1 MSQSVKSAPEH
12 GTVALIVFLGIL
24 HALGAWSNDLF
35 APSLPLAADALG
47 VGYGHIQLNMTA
59 LLLGFAA
66 GQMLYGPLSD
76 RFGRRSTLIT
86 GLAIYTFASVLCAS
100 AASLE
105 ELVAAR
111 TLQGLGGATG
121 MVLVRAIILDR
132 WVGEEASKVLSSV
145 TMIAFLSPAVIPLIG
160 GFLASLGHWPLV
172 FWTHTGLGIC
182 LLLGALTLISGARG
196 ARPDVSVASRFRAY
210 ADVLKDRRAL
220 LLMGCVG
227 IGHGGLLAFVTNSA
241 FVFVTYFGLQPL
253 EYGICFSAVMM
264 GGVAGSL
271 LNRRLVMDLGI
282 PTMMAMG
289 AITMALSGAAAVIL
303 NLLFGGIWSI
313 LVPSICYMFG
323 MAFILTNAVAQVL
336 SRFRGIAG
344 AAAAMVG
351 VNQLLLGAIAAAV
364 LSLNEVPGA
373 MPLAAALAVA
383 GIGSATL
390 WWAWHGPASGRA
402 GAVRKQKRT

>member
-1 MSQSVKSAPEH
+1 MSETVKSASEH
-12 GTVALIVFLGIL
+12 GAVALIVFLGIL

-76 RFGRRSTLIT
+76 RFGRRSTLVA
-86 GLAIYTFASVLCAS
+86 GLAIYTSASVLCAS
-100 AASLE
+100 AGSLE

-172 FWTHTGLGIC
+172 FWTHAGLGIC
-182 LLLGALTLISGARG
+182 LLLGALTLLSGARG

-220 LLMGCVG
+220 LLIGCVG

-241 FVFVTYFGLQPL
+241 FVFVTYLGLQPL

-271 LNRRLVMDLGI
+271 LNRRLVTDLGI
-282 PTMMAMG
+282 PRMMATG
-289 AITMALSGAAAVIL
+289 AVTMALSGVAAVIL
-303 NLLFGGIWSI
+303 NLFFGGIWSS

-323 MAFILTNAVAQVL
+323 VAFILTNAVAQVL
-336 SRFRGIAG
+336 SRFREIAG
-344 AAAAMVG
+344 AAAALVG
-351 VNQLLLGAIAAAV
+351 VSQLLLGAIAAAV
-364 LSLNEVPGA
+364 LSLNEVPSA

-383 GIGSATL
+383 GIGSATMG
-390 WWAWHGPASGRA
+390 WAWLGPLAA
-402 GAVRKQKRT
+402 GPGGGQKEKKT

>member
-1 MSQSVKSAPEH
+1 MSETVKSASEH
-12 GTVALIVFLGIL
+12 GAVALMVFLGIL

-35 APSLPLAADALG
+35 APSLPIAADALG

-76 RFGRRSTLIT
+76 RFGRRSTLVA

-100 AASLE
+100 AGSHG

-132 WVGEEASKVLSSV
+132 WVGEEASRVLSSV

-160 GFLASLGHWPLV
+160 GFLATLGHWPLV
-172 FWTHTGLGIC
+172 FWTHTVLGLF
-182 LLLGALTLISGARG
+182 LLLGALTLLSGARG

-210 ADVLKDRRAL
+210 ADVLKNRRAL

-241 FVFVTYFGLQPL
+241 FVFVTYLGLQPF

-271 LNRRLVMDLGI
+271 LNRRLVTDLGI
-282 PTMMAMG
+282 PRMMATG
-289 AITMALSGAAAVIL
+289 AFTMALSGAAAVIL
-303 NLLFGGIWSI
+303 SLFVGGIWSI

-323 MAFILTNAVAQVL
+323 VAFILTNAVAQVL
-336 SRFRGIAG
+336 SRFREIAG
-344 AAAAMVG
+344 AAAALVG
-351 VNQLLLGAIAAAV
+351 VNQLLLGALAAAV
-364 LSLNEVPGA
+364 LSLNEVPSA

-383 GIGSATL
+383 GIGSATMG
-390 WWAWHGPASGRA
+390 WAWLGLVAAGPG
-402 GAVRKQKRT
+402 GGQKEKKT

>member
-1 MSQSVKSAPEH
+1 MSETVKSASEH

-76 RFGRRSTLIT
+76 RFGRRSTLVA

-100 AASLE
+100 ANSHG

-160 GFLASLGHWPLV
+160 GSLAALGHWPLV
-172 FWTHTGLGIC
+172 FWMHAVLGVV
-182 LLLGALTLISGARG
+182 LLIGALTLLSGVRG

-210 ADVLKDRRAL
+210 ADVLKDRKAL

-227 IGHGGLLAFVTNSA
+227 VGHAGLLAFVTNSA
-241 FVFVTYFGLQPL
+241 FVFVTYLGLEPH

-264 GGVAGSL
+264 GGVAGSV
-271 LNRRLVMDLGI
+271 LNRRFVMELGI
-282 PTMMAMG
+282 PRMMAMG

-303 NLLFGGIWSI
+303 NFFFGGIWST

-323 MAFILTNAVAQVL
+323 MALILTNAVAQVL
-336 SRFRGIAG
+336 SRFREIAG

-351 VNQLLLGAIAAAV
+351 VNQLLLGALAAAV
-364 LSLNEVPGA
+364 LSLNETPGA

-383 GIGSATL
+383 GIGSATMG
-390 WWAWHGPASGRA
+390 WAWLGLVAAGPG
-402 GAVRKQKRT
+402 GGQKEKRT

>member
-1 MSQSVKSAPEH
+1 MSETVKSASEH
-12 GTVALIVFLGIL
+12 GAVALIVFLGIL

-76 RFGRRSTLIT
+76 RFGRRSTLVA

-100 AASLE
+100 AGSLE

-172 FWTHTGLGIC
+172 FWTHTGLGMC
-182 LLLGALTLISGARG
+182 LLLGALTLLSGARG

-241 FVFVTYFGLQPL
+241 FVFVTYLGLQPL

-271 LNRRLVMDLGI
+271 LNRRLVTDLGI
-282 PTMMAMG
+282 PRMMAVG
-289 AITMALSGAAAVIL
+289 AVTMALSGVAAVIL
-303 NLLFGGIWSI
+303 NLFFGGIWSS

-336 SRFRGIAG
+336 TRFREIAG
-344 AAAAMVG
+344 AAAALVG

-364 LSLNEVPGA
+364 LSLNEAPSA

-383 GIGSATL
+383 GIGSATMG
-390 WWAWHGPASGRA
+390 WAWLGSVAA
-402 GAVRKQKRT
+402 GADAGQKEKKT